1 MLTVGLVLDYVQN
14 GVRGLM
20 LDTYDFDND
29 VWLCHSFQ
37 GKCYNFTAFVR
48 LSAKHSSL
56 FCSEKENK
64 YTCVVSIILS

>member
-56 FCSEKENK
+56 SSVLKK
-64 YTCVVSIILS
+64 KISTLVL

>member
-1 MLTVGLVLDYVQN
+1 MLIMGLVPGYVQN

-48 LSAKHSSL
+48 LSAIHTSLHSPGKKKKRSSL
-56 FCSEKENK
+56 E
-64 YTCVVSIILS
+64 V